1 MKLNLT
7 EKLQKKLINNA
18 SKALSNAESSWAKK
32 FWFGVWKKLCQKY
45 KKGIH

>member
-7 EKLQKKLINNA
+7 EKLQKKLIANA
-18 SKALSNAESSWAKK
+18 SKALHNAESSWSKK
-32 FWFGVWKKLCQKY
+32 FWFSVWKKLCQKY